1 MGNFLLGHALYYHVT
16 SSGRDKEGHR
26 LSNRRITRRQFLAS
40 AAGAA
45 SAGLLASATRSSW
58 AEEPPEATVVR
69 VRRPDVFAGGD
80 IPQDVVTDMVHAA
93 VGTLAGRDDPA
104 AAWATFV
111 KPDDVVGIKINCL
124 FGSGA
129 STHPE
134 VVNAII
140 AGCRAAGV
148 PDDHIIVWDRTSADL
163 AKAGYPINRDGPGVK
178 FYGTDGDYEEQPTH
192 IGVFRGRVSNILTRT
207 ITALINV
214 PILKTHSLSGITMS
228 LKNHY
233 GSFHN
238 PGDFHDGNCDPAM
251 SDINSIPAIR
261 EKTQLIVADALFP
274 IAEGGPQ
281 ARPAFT
287 WPYGAVL
294 AATDTVAVDYVGLQI
309 LEGRRRELG
318 LPPIGRAA
326 RHIATAAA
334 RGLGTNDPSRIRLLD
349 LA

>member
-1 MGNFLLGHALYYHVT
+1 M
-16 SSGRDKEGHR
+16 SGHR
-26 LSNRRITRRQFLAS
+26 MTRRQFIAS
-40 AAGAA
+40 AAAA
-45 SAGLLASATRSSW
+45 SAGLLAAASGPGGAQ
-58 AEEPPEATVVR
+58 EPPLPTVAR
-69 VRRPDVFAGGD
+69 VRRPRPFADGEL
-80 IPQDVVTDMVHAA
+80 PQEVIADMVHAA
-93 VGTLAGRDDPA
+93 VRALSGQEDSA

-111 KPDDVVGIKINCL
+111 KPDDIVGIKVNCL
-124 FGSGA
+124 FGPGA
-129 STHPE
+129 STHIE

-148 PDDHIIVWDRTSADL
+148 PDNRIIVWDRTSADL
-163 AKAGYPINRDGPGVK
+163 AKAEYPINRDRPGVK
-178 FYGTDGDYEEQPTH
+178 CYGTDGDYEEQPTQ
-192 IGVFRGRVSNILTRT
+192 IGVFRGRVSRILTRT

-214 PILKTHSLSGITMS
+214 PILKTHSLAGITMS

-238 PGDFHDGNCDPAM
+238 PGDYHDGHCDPAM

-261 EKTQLIVADALFP
+261 EKTRLIVADALFP

-287 WPYGAVL
+287 WPYGAIL
-294 AATDTVAVDYVGLQI
+294 AATDTVAIDYVGLQI
-309 LEGRRRELG
+309 LEERRRQIG

-334 RGLGTNDPSRIRLLD
+334 RGLGINDPARIRLVD
-349 LA
+349 LT